1 MKLTIEEITQQLS
14 HINTLISQEIDESD
28 YPSLLSYL
36 NELSAWQANSGKC
49 VADAE
54 YYLNDKLDS
63 VFKELMSDDNLKNK
77 NIAPTVLT
85 KYMNGECKEYIYLL
99 KLAERYNRGIT
110 HRCDSIRSILS
121 FAKAE
126 LTVNR

>member
-1 MKLTIEEITQQLS
+1 MKLTIQEITQQLS
-14 HINTLISQEIDESD
+14 HINTLISQEINESD
-28 YPSLLSYL
+28 YPALLSYL
-36 NELSAWQANSGKC
+36 NELSAWQGNSGKC
-49 VADAE
+49 VADSE
-54 YYLNDKLDS
+54 YYLNDKLES
-63 VFKELMSDDNLKNK
+63 VFKELMSDVNLK

-85 KYMNGECKEYIYLL
+85 KYTNAKCKEYIYLL

>member
-1 MKLTIEEITQQLS
+1 MKLSIEDITTQLS
-14 HINTLISQEIDESD
+14 HINLLISQEVSESD
-28 YPSLLSYL
+28 YPTMLSYL

-54 YYLNDKLDS
+54 WYYHNELEK
-63 VFKELMSDDNLKNK
+63 VFDFLKK
-77 NIAPTVLT
+77 DGSLKDVPATVLNNYA
-85 KYMNGECKEYIYLL
+85 KAKCKEYIYLL
-99 KLAERYNRGIT
+99 KLSERYNRGIV

-126 LTVNR
+126 MTNR